1 MGLVVA
7 IERLSSGDLTTLATD
22 RGQVPMN
29 IGAVL
34 TIGPGAGEVVET
46 LRRRVAGIRRFRQ
59 RLLRPGFGA
68 GRPLWVDDPAFDVA
82 AHVRRLETDDVMEAA
97 ARLVCTPLPKDRP
110 LWTLRW
116 VEGLPD
122 GRIAV
127 VLVVHHVLADGMG
140 GLAVLAALADGMP
153 EAALASFAPWPTRR
167 ELRADALRRRVA
179 GLGTLRASGRQAL
192 AGVREMGLFGQRPS
206 LAERSS
212 LLQPASDRRTVRLV
226 RVPLRELLD
235 VAHVHG
241 ATLNDVVLT
250 AVAGA
255 LFDLLAS
262 RGEDVDELVVS
273 VPVSGRRSGADLGNQ
288 VGAAPVAVG
297 AQADPEQRL
306 RAITASTQRLKQ
318 QERGHSGL
326 LLGWLF
332 RGLAAVRLGQ
342 FFVDHQRLVHTFE
355 TNLRGPA
362 EPVSIAGR
370 MLEEIVPIAVNPGN
384 VTVSFDVLSY
394 AGGVVIAVVADPE
407 AVPDVDWLAGLLEGQ
422 LAELIG

>member
-1 MGLVVA
+1 MGPVVA

-22 RGQVPMN
+22 HGQVPMN

-34 TIGPGAGEVVET
+34 TIGPGPGDVVET
-46 LRRRVAGIRRFRQ
+46 LRRRIAGIRRFRQ
-59 RLLRPGFGA
+59 QLLRPGFGA

-82 AHVRRLETDDVMEAA
+82 AHVRRLETDDVLEAA
-97 ARLVCTPLPKDRP
+97 ARLVCTPLPMDRP
-110 LWTLRW
+110 LWTVRW
-116 VEGLPD
+116 VDGLPD
-122 GRIAV
+122 GRTAV

-140 GLAVLAALADGMP
+140 GLAVLASLTDGMP

-167 ELRADALRRRVA
+167 ELRSDAVRGHVA
-179 GLGTLRASGRQAL
+179 ALGTLRASGRKAL
-192 AGVREMGLFGQRPS
+192 AGMREMGLFGQRPS

-212 LLQPASDRRTVRLV
+212 LLQPTSDRRTVRVV
-226 RVPLRELLD
+226 RVPLRELLA
-235 VAHVHG
+235 VAHTHG

-250 AVAGA
+250 AVTGA

-262 RGEDVDELVVS
+262 RGERLDELVVS

-288 VGAAPVAVG
+288 VGAAPVAVV
-297 AQADPEQRL
+297 AQPDAQLRL

-332 RGLAAVRLGQ
+332 RGLAGVRLGQ

-370 MLEEIVPIAVNPGN
+370 TVEDIVPIAVNPGN

-407 AVPDVDWLAGLLEGQ
+407 AVPDVDRLAGFLEGQ
-422 LAELIG
+422 LAESLG

>member
-1 MGLVVA
+1 
-7 IERLSSGDLTTLATD
+7 
-22 RGQVPMN
+22 
-29 IGAVL
+29 
-34 TIGPGAGEVVET
+34 
-46 LRRRVAGIRRFRQ
+46 
-59 RLLRPGFGA
+59 
-68 GRPLWVDDPAFDVA
+68 
-82 AHVRRLETDDVMEAA
+82 
-97 ARLVCTPLPKDRP
+97 
-110 LWTLRW
+110 
-116 VEGLPD
+116 
-122 GRIAV
+122 
-127 VLVVHHVLADGMG
+127 
-140 GLAVLAALADGMP
+140 
-153 EAALASFAPWPTRR
+153 
-167 ELRADALRRRVA
+167 
-179 GLGTLRASGRQAL
+179 
-192 AGVREMGLFGQRPS
+192 FGQRPS

-306 RAITASTQRLKQ
+306 RAINASTQRLKQ

-332 RGLAAVRLGQ
+332 RGLAAVQLGQ

>member
-1 MGLVVA
+1 MVA

-22 RGQVPMN
+22 HGQVPMN

-34 TIGPGAGEVVET
+34 TVGPGPGDVVET
-46 LRRRVAGIRRFRQ
+46 LRRRIAGIRRFRQ

-82 AHVRRLETDDVMEAA
+82 AHVRRLDTDDVLEAA
-97 ARLVCTPLPKDRP
+97 ARLVCTPLPMGRP
-110 LWTLRW
+110 LWTVRW
-116 VEGLPD
+116 VDGLPD

-140 GLAVLAALADGMP
+140 GLAVLASLTDGMP
-153 EAALASFAPWPTRR
+153 EAAAAAPTAPWPTRR
-167 ELRADALRRRVA
+167 ELAGDAVRGHVA
-179 GLGTLRASGRQAL
+179 ALATLRASGRQAL
-192 AGVREMGLFGQRPS
+192 AGMREMGLFGQRPS

-212 LLQPASDRRTVRLV
+212 LLQPTSDRRTVRVV
-226 RVPLRELLD
+226 RVQLRELLA
-235 VAHVHG
+235 VAHARG

-250 AVAGA
+250 AVTGA

-262 RGEDVDELVVS
+262 RGEHVDELVVS
-273 VPVSGRRSGADLGNQ
+273 VPVSGRQSGADLGNQ
-288 VGAAPVAVG
+288 VGAAPVAVVV
-297 AQADPEQRL
+297 QPDPQLRL

-318 QERGHSGL
+318 QERGHSAV

-355 TNLRGPA
+355 TNLRGPQ
-362 EPVSIAGR
+362 EPVHIAGR
-370 MLEEIVPIAVNPGN
+370 TVEDIVPIAVNPGN

-394 AGGVVIAVVADPE
+394 AGGVVITVVADPA
-407 AVPDVDWLAGLLEGQ
+407 AVPDLDRLAGFLDEQLAGLLG
-422 LAELIG
+422 

>member
-1 MGLVVA
+1 MGPVVA
-7 IERLSSGDLTTLATD
+7 IERLNSGDLTTLATD
-22 RGQVPMN
+22 HGQVPMN

-34 TIGPGAGEVVET
+34 TIGPGPGDVVET
-46 LRRRVAGIRRFRQ
+46 LRRRIARIRRFRQ

-82 AHVRRLETDDVMEAA
+82 GHVRRVETDDVMDAA
-97 ARLVCTPLPKDRP
+97 ARLVCTHLPMDRP
-110 LWTLRW
+110 LWTVRW
-116 VEGLPD
+116 VDGLPG

-140 GLAVLAALADGMP
+140 GLAVLASLADGMP
-153 EAALASFAPWPTRR
+153 EAAAAPIAPWPTRR
-167 ELRADALRRRVA
+167 ELTGDAVRGHVA

-212 LLQPASDRRTVRLV
+212 LLKPTSDHRTVRVV
-226 RVPLRELLD
+226 RVPLRELLA
-235 VAHVHG
+235 VAHAHG

-250 AVAGA
+250 AVTGA

-262 RGEDVDELVVS
+262 RGEHVDELVVS
-273 VPVSGRRSGADLGNQ
+273 VPVSGRQSGADLGNQ
-288 VGAAPVAVG
+288 VGAAPVAVV
-297 AQADPEQRL
+297 AQPHPQLRL
-306 RAITASTQRLKQ
+306 RAITASTRRLKQ
-318 QERGHSGL
+318 QERGHSAL

-355 TNLRGPA
+355 TNLRGPQ
-362 EPVSIAGR
+362 EPVHIAGR
-370 MLEEIVPIAVNPGN
+370 TVEEIVPIAVNPGN

-394 AGGVVIAVVADPE
+394 AGGLVITAVADPD
-407 AVPDVDWLAGLLEGQ
+407 AVPDVDRLAGFLDRQLAGLLG
-422 LAELIG
+422 